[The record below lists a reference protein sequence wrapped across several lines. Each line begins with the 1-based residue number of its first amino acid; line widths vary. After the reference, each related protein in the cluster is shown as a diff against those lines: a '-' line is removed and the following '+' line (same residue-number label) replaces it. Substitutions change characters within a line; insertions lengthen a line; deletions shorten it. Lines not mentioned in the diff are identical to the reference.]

1 MTITDPHL
9 LEPETPTPVVDE
21 HPHADPL
28 PPLWKQVEIALED
41 EEAEVVLALL
51 HDLSAPDIALVLTQL
66 RHRNRHALI
75 ELLGEDLDPDVL
87 AELDDSVRDDVLEDL
102 TPTEIA
108 DALKQM
114 ASDDALNLLEN
125 LDEEEQ
131 QAVLDALPAWEQLT
145 LREGLTFPEDSA
157 GRLMRREVMAMPE
170 HWTIG
175 QARLALQDW
184 AEMPEQFYEISV
196 VNPAHQPVGVLPLA
210 QLMRA
215 KPSNLLRDVMR
226 PEFHSIGVN
235 TDQEEVAQIF
245 RRYSLV
251 SASVIDSDGR
261 LIGVIT
267 VDDVLYVLQ
276 AEATEDVLRLAH
288 AGDSDLSAGL
298 LATTRPRFVWLSI
311 NLATAML
318 ASWVISFFQDTLQQV
333 IALAVLMPIV
343 ASMGGNAGTQTLA
356 VAVRGMATRMLG
368 EGARGRFVVKELL
381 IALLNG
387 LSLGLLIG
395 LFSGLWYQ
403 NWVIGVV
410 MGSAL
415 VVNLLAASLAGT
427 LIPLTLDRFKIDPA
441 ISSGVFV
448 TTVTD
453 VVGFM
458 AFLGFAT
465 LVLKWLT

>member
-9 LEPETPTPVVDE
+9 LEPENPTPVVDE
-21 HPHADPL
+21 HAQAHADPL

-114 ASDDALNLLEN
+114 ESDDALSLLED

-131 QAVLDALPAWEQLT
+131 QAVLDALPAWEQRT

-245 RRYSLV
+245 RRY
-251 SASVIDSDGR
+251 
-261 LIGVIT
+261 T